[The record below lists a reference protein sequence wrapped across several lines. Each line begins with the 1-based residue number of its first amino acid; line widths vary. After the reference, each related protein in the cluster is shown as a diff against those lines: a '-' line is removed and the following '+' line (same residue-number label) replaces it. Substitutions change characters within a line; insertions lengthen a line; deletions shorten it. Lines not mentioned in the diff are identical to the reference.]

1 MHWDDDANEEFE
13 WEEVDDKREALN
25 MLFDDDA
32 AVSALITSGEEGGEE
47 GRCIGQFGVGSSVKY
62 SQFRGNP

>member
-47 GRCIGQFGVGSSVKY
+47 GALHWAIWSGKFC
-62 SQFRGNP
+62 